1 MKRLEYDLHIHS
13 CLSPCGDDDMTPGNI
28 AGMAALKG
36 LDVIAV
42 TDHNSCKNC
51 PAVLHFAE
59 KFGILAIPGMELCT
73 SEEVHAVCLFPTLLK
88 AMEFDAYV
96 EKKLIPFPN
105 NVEIFGKQL
114 ICNKEDEAIGTVE
127 NLLINS
133 TEISFDGLWD
143 LVRSF
148 GGVMFPAHLDK
159 NANSLLSNLGFVPPD
174 SRFTAAEMR
183 HLNRLP
189 ELVRQNPYLE
199 KCLILQNSDAHQLG
213 DIKEQGITLEAEE
226 KSVEGIIASLLKGR
240 SMGIRE

>member
-1 MKRLEYDLHIHS
+1 MNRLEYDLHIHS

-59 KFGILAIPGMELCT
+59 QFGILAIPGMELCT
-73 SEEVHAVCLFPTLLK
+73 SEEVHAVCLFPDLSM

-105 NVEIFGKQL
+105 NVEIFGRQL
-114 ICNKEDEAIGTVE
+114 IYNKEDEAAGTVK

-183 HLNRLP
+183 NLNRLP

-213 DIKEQGITLEAEE
+213 DIKEQGVILEAEE
-226 KSVEGIIASLLKGR
+226 KSVEGVIASLLRGK
-240 SMGIRE
+240 SI

>member
-28 AGMAALKG
+28 VGMAALKG
-36 LDVIAV
+36 LEVIAV

-59 KFGILAIPGMELCT
+59 KLGILAIPGMELCT
-73 SEEVHAVCLFPTLLK
+73 SEEVHAVCLFKTLSK

-105 NVEIFGKQL
+105 NVAIFGNQF
-114 ICNKEDEAIGTVE
+114 IYNKEDEAAGTFE

-148 GGVMFPAHLDK
+148 DGVMFPAHLDK

-174 SRFTAAEMR
+174 SRFMAAEVR
-183 HLNRLP
+183 NLNSLP
-189 ELVRQNPYLE
+189 ELVIQNPYLE
-199 KCLILQNSDAHQLG
+199 GCVILQNSDAHQLG
-213 DIKEQGITLEAEE
+213 DIKEPGLPLEVEE
-226 KSVEGIIASLLKGR
+226 KSVEGVIAALLKGR
-240 SMGIRE
+240 FV